1 MHRCMNQPY
10 QYNQHWGDK
19 HVYLPYI
26 HWYCHTVVCLPEAR
40 ILHCIRKSKSQLKL
54 FWWEPTHIVKFWN
67 TPTWVHTCTIRPA
80 RVNNGTTMV
89 ASVNTFVYINALISF
104 CRDCSFD
111 SLIPFLTNAFIR
123 TICILA
129 FRLMVTG
136 VNIFL
141 TLVNID
147 AILKINLRKKG
158 HTESFKGHTESFK
171 STIVSS
177 PTHEWNSRNE
187 IQSQKKVEN
196 L

>member
-26 HWYCHTVVCLPEAR
+26 HRYCHTVVCLPEAR

-123 TICILA
+123 TICVLA

-147 AILKINLRKKG
+147 AILKINLRSKVTQN
-158 HTESFKGHTESFK
+158 HLRVPSLARRLMYESRGMK
-171 STIVSS
+171 SRAFS
-177 PTHEWNSRNE
+177 
-187 IQSQKKVEN
+187 KKVEN